1 MATDTTPATGTGRT
15 GITRPVLLAGIV
27 LGTWLTILVMW
38 NGVRLRVPDIPSIIG
53 AALGALIVWVLF
65 MAVAAALSELTV
77 RHHRAAL
84 AHGWRHGKRGGA
96 AAVGWSRR
104 AAQGAAVRSRPWRT
118 RLITAMQARWAARG
132 RPAAPEPEDP
142 AGGNERICPGCGW
155 AIPAD
160 GTCPTCK
167 AGREADPPD
176 PGTGPTYSWGPAD
189 GPYGWPADDPETAH
203 RWAQHMSTGGKPQVV
218 TEYPPGGGPGRTVAT
233 YVNGK
238 PVQPSTEGS
247 TMTDPDAR
255 PRSRRPGGSAG
266 GGCSPAWKTLTA
278 ETGDFEPEDDGHL
291 MAWMASE
298 VNGMSAYAEAI
309 TDVYETAVSGV
320 GLDPV
325 SMAALH
331 DYADAAAEAAQA
343 MAAARQ
349 KFASHYQEVREFA
362 AAGGLLPHDGRWIT
376 GEGE

>member
-1 MATDTTPATGTGRT
+1 MATASEQART
-15 GITRPVLLAGIV
+15 LVSRAVIWTGIV
-27 LGTWLTILVMW
+27 LGTALTILAMW
-38 NGVRLRVPDIPSIIG
+38 NGVRLRVPDLPSIIG
-53 AALGALIVWVLF
+53 AALGTVIVWALF
-65 MAVAAALSELTV
+65 MAAAAVLSELTV
-77 RHHRAAL
+77 RHHRTVL
-84 AHGWRHGKRGGA
+84 GHGWRHGKRGGA
-96 AAVGWSRR
+96 AAAGWSRR
-104 AAQGAAVRSRPWRT
+104 AARGAAVRSRPWRT
-118 RLITAMQARWAARG
+118 RLITAMRARWAARG
-132 RPAAPEPEDP
+132 VPAAPEPEDL

-155 AIPAD
+155 AIPAG
-160 GTCPTCK
+160 GTCPACK
-167 AGREADPPD
+167 AGREAGQPE
-176 PGTGPTYSWGPAD
+176 PGTGPAYSWGPAD
-189 GPYGWPADDPETAH
+189 GPSGWPADDPETAH

-233 YVNGK
+233 YVNGQ

-266 GGCSPAWKTLTA
+266 GGGCSPAWKSLTA

-309 TDVYETAVSGV
+309 TDVYETAVSRRRPRS
-320 GLDPV
+320 GLAWPPCTTMRTPPPRPRRRWPPPGRSSPV
-325 SMAALH
+325 
-331 DYADAAAEAAQA
+331 
-343 MAAARQ
+343 
-349 KFASHYQEVREFA
+349 HYQEVREFA